1 MSHHPSHKEQLA
13 SLKRIEGQVRGV
25 IKMIEDGKYC
35 IDILNQIKAV
45 RKSIASVEGKILKT
59 HLEECVKSSLKG
71 EKGFENK
78 VEEIIKV
85 LKR

>member
-1 MSHHPSHKEQLA
+1 MQVWIGNDEFCYCHWIAASEQ
-13 SLKRIEGQVRGV
+13 
-25 IKMIEDGKYC
+25 
-35 IDILNQIKAV
+35 DIYKQLDEWNL
-45 RKSIASVEGKILKT
+45 EGKILKT

-71 EKGFENK
+71 EKGFETK

>member
-1 MSHHPSHKEQLA
+1 MSHPSHKKEL
-13 SLKRIEGQVRGV
+13 SSVRRIEGQLRG
-25 IKMIEDGKYC
+25 IAKMIEEEKYC
-35 IDILNQIKAV
+35 VDILNQIKAV

-59 HLEECVKSSLKG
+59 HLEDCVKDSLKG
-71 EKGFENK
+71 EKEFERK